1 MGEWALVCL
10 PMATNRAQSESK
22 EASKA
27 GRMLQLLTAAD
38 NLVRVALPEQ
48 VVLPERVALL
58 GQAAL
63 PEPEALAGRLDP
75 LELHLEA
82 SVLPERQVE
91 DR

>member
-10 PMATNRAQSESK
+10 PMATNWAQSESK

-27 GRMLQLLTAAD
+27 GRMLQQLTAAD

-48 VVLPERVALL
+48 AALL
-58 GQAAL
+58 GQVVL
-63 PEPEALAGRLDP
+63 REPEALTGRVDLLD
-75 LELHLEA
+75 LHLEA